1 MSVQDKLDIV
11 KQANREM
18 LDYFNR
24 AFLNQL
30 EDIQSIKTQIFEID
44 IKMDELKKT
53 KELYTFKTN
62 SRKSVFSPFI
72 SDGSD
77 TERGK
82 IINEQMQ
89 DLTGVRESLIMK
101 IRSMEIRLSEL
112 KNRLSTLNEAS
123 DAISSL
129 SSTDLAEAGEHEED
143 EGFTFIDEEPDTTDV
158 VRHGYNILMQ
168 DAFDKAVTS
177 TLLDKHVK
185 DSVTALGNK
194 LDMIQYLLG
203 TDVNRARV
211 TLKELRSTEAQILD
225 SIDDVEKRLDYGI
238 DSSGALSEQ
247 ITEFLADQR
256 AAYPDTD
263 IRDRVDFSEP
273 GRKLHPIYTINTMKL
288 LRIFFDNIYQHAE
301 ASEIQFTF
309 SQTTNAIEVNIV
321 DNGVGISPDYM
332 TESPWYSSLH
342 KAEEIIFLLGGHL
355 TITGDLM
362 TGTTVRFGFSIND

>member
-355 TITGDLM
+355 TINGDLM